1 MNRETENRFRI
12 VPHINHPRKVFE
24 KPYKRLQSFKTG
36 ELTPILVTEVLPGDT
51 IKMDMAAV
59 IRMLTPLYPVMDDLI
74 MDVTAWYVPNRL
86 VWTHWTEFLGEN
98 KLTAWEQ
105 PVEYEI
111 PQTTAPEGGWTKGTL
126 ADKMGIPTEVDG
138 ISVNSLPFRGYGLI
152 WNEFWRDQNLKDA
165 IMVNLDDATT
175 VGSNGTGENDTYVN
189 NVQKGGM
196 LAKARKTHGYLTSA
210 LPDVQKGERVL
221 IPIGSINGGLIPV
234 KGNGLTLGLE
244 QIAADNTITHGGLY
258 NLGSGGTGLGRNVN
272 AYGVALNKS
281 GGDGTAQ
288 AMTSSRRTGIT
299 QDPEKSGLVAD
310 LTRGAS
316 IGAIGTIEEL
326 MTAMSIQRILE
337 AFAHGGTRYTEILS
351 NIWGVQAPDQRLQRP
366 EYLGGERI
374 PIVINTVV
382 QQSATEENGSPLGE
396 TGAFSNTAFTRDYLV
411 NKSFVEHGYLYVLG
425 VIRIKNRSY
434 QQRIPKMWSRKT
446 KFDFYWPEMANLADQ
461 RILNKEIYAQGTS
474 EDDEVFGYQ
483 ERWSEYKY
491 GDSIVM
497 GEMRTNADGSLDA
510 WHYADYYN
518 ELPTLSGE
526 WIDEGTAEVNRTLA
540 VSDTISDQF
549 FGDFLFNSSETRL
562 MPIYRDT
569 RIFRF

>member
-1 MNRETENRFRI
+1 MNRETENRFRV
-12 VPHINHPRKVFE
+12 VPQVNHPRKVFE

-36 ELTPILVTEVLPGDT
+36 ELTPILITEVLPGDT

-59 IRMLTPLYPVMDDLI
+59 VRMLTPLYPVMDDLI
-74 MDVTAWYVPNRL
+74 MDITAWYVPNRL
-86 VWTHWTEFLGEN
+86 TWTHWTEFLGEN

-111 PQTTAPEGGWTKGTL
+111 PQTTAPSGGWAKGTL
-126 ADKMGIPTEVDG
+126 ADKMGIPTKIEG
-138 ISVNSLPFRGYGLI
+138 ISVSSLPFRGYGLI
-152 WNEFWRDQNLKDA
+152 WNEFWRDENLKDA

-175 VGSNGTGENDTYVN
+175 TGSNGTGNNDTYVN

-196 LAKARKTHGYLTSA
+196 IRKARKTHGYLTSA
-210 LPDVQKGERVL
+210 LPDVQKGEPVL
-221 IPIGSINGGLIPV
+221 IPISSRNGGMIPV
-234 KGNGLTLGLE
+234 VTGRYANDISIFPKSGEGTPWYVNTASASSTTSWQTVSNGILATTSSGSGNIEFRGTTSSSGNGGVVFTNLYADLKQGTTLGE
-244 QIAADNTITHGGLY
+244 
-258 NLGSGGTGLGRNVN
+258 V
-272 AYGVALNKS
+272 
-281 GGDGTAQ
+281 
-288 AMTSSRRTGIT
+288 
-299 QDPEKSGLVAD
+299 
-310 LTRGAS
+310 
-316 IGAIGTIEEL
+316 GTIEEL

-337 AFAHGGTRYTEILS
+337 AFRHGGTRYTEILS

-374 PIVINTVV
+374 PIVINTVI
-382 QQSATEENGSPLGE
+382 QNSRTEENGSPLGE
-396 TGAFSNTAFTRDYLV
+396 TGAFSNTAFTREYLV
-411 NKSFVEHGYLYVLG
+411 NKSFVEHGYLYILG

-461 RILNKEIYAQGTS
+461 AILNKEIYAQGTS

-510 WHYADYYN
+510 WHYADYYE

-540 VSDTISDQF
+540 ISDTITDQF
-549 FGDFLFNSSETRL
+549 FGDFLFNSTETRL

>member
-1 MNRETENRFRI
+1 MNRETENRFRV
-12 VPHINHPRKVFE
+12 VPQINKPRKVFE

-51 IKMDMAAV
+51 FKIDMAAV
-59 IRMLTPLYPVMDDLI
+59 VRMLTPLYPVMDDLI
-74 MDVTAWYVPNRL
+74 MDITAWYVPNRL
-86 VWTHWTEFLGEN
+86 TWTHWTEFLGEN

-111 PQTTAPEGGWTKGTL
+111 PQTTAPNGGWAKGTL
-126 ADKMGIPTEVDG
+126 ADKMGIPTKVDG
-138 ISVNSLPFRGYGLI
+138 LSVSSLPFRGYALI

-175 VGSNGTGENDTYVN
+175 AGSNGTGDNDTYVN

-196 LAKARKTHGYLTSA
+196 LAIAAKTHGYLTSA
-210 LPDVQKGERVL
+210 LPDIQKGE
-221 IPIGSINGGLIPV
+221 PILIPV
-234 KGNGLTLGLE
+234 NSRSGSYVPVVARSVQVDSKYLNGQTAW
-244 QIAADNTITHGGLY
+244 IAAANSNETLPNGQLAIMPYHTSGDDHAASFVKTNT
-258 NLGSGGTGLGRNVN
+258 GGTGT
-272 AYGVALNKS
+272 GVGVTYSNLW
-281 GGDGTAQ
+281 
-288 AMTSSRRTGIT
+288 
-299 QDPEKSGLVAD
+299 AD
-310 LTRGAS
+310 LSAGAEMGS
-316 IGAIGTIEEL
+316 IGTIEEL
-326 MTAMSIQRILE
+326 MQAMSIQRILE
-337 AFAHGGTRYTEILS
+337 AFRHGGTRYTEILQ
-351 NIWGVQAPDQRLQRP
+351 NIWSVQAPDQRLQRP

-374 PIVINTVV
+374 PIVVNSVI
-382 QQSATEENGSPLGE
+382 QRSRTEETGSPLGT
-396 TGAFSNTAFTRDYLV
+396 TGAFSNTAFTREYLV
-411 NKSFVEHGYLYVLG
+411 NKSFVEHGYLYILG

-434 QQRIPKMWSRKT
+434 QQRIPKLWSRKT

-497 GEMRTNADGSLDA
+497 GELRTNADGSLDA
-510 WHYADYYN
+510 WHYADYYE
-518 ELPTLSGE
+518 ELPTLSSE

-540 VSDTISDQF
+540 VSDEISDQF
-549 FGDFLFNSSETRL
+549 FGDFLFNSTETRM
-562 MPIYRDT
+562 MPIYADT